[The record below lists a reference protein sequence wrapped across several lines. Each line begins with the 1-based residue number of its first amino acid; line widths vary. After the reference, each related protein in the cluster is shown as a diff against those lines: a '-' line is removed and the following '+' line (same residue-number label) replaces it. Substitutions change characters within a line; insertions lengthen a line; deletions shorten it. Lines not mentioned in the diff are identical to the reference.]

1 MADSEIPRVKRASL
15 RGKGRAILTGDDT
28 DQPLK
33 VDDTPARSD
42 ESAPFVPPQEFAAD
56 RPLFEAP
63 GPSIG
68 TIQPLNDIE
77 DAPDAKDPREGGLI
91 HQPQP
96 RPTSEPVGDPFGTG
110 PLVQVGTFPEAVGDP
125 FGGGTSR
132 TQSLVL
138 FGEPPPPDSDPD
150 LLVQLVPDE
159 NIAQLWAQIEALHE
173 EIIREVRGDR
183 GETDMYL
190 KDLHDASALLLA
202 KRENYDEA
210 RAIVI
215 RIRADLNR
223 RRKVEKDIAVHRPR
237 LLKYY
242 LWWGVAWVVIAL
254 TGQTLIERSGLFPAS
269 GVPIV
274 FYPVLFGVLGALVS
288 GFLTLERHTTH
299 LRDFDPLHVSWYLFN
314 PPLGAVMGLLMLL
327 LYAIVNQD
335 VLQPG
340 AAEPMELAVVWLL
353 CALAGMNQHAV
364 LRHIYRLLDRLASG
378 GK

>member
-1 MADSEIPRVKRASL
+1 MANSEIPRVKRASL

-42 ESAPFVPPQEFAAD
+42 ESAPCVPPQEFAAD

-138 FGEPPPPDSDPD
+138 FGEPPPPESDPD

-202 KRENYDEA
+202 KREN
-210 RAIVI
+210 
-215 RIRADLNR
+215 
-223 RRKVEKDIAVHRPR
+223 
-237 LLKYY
+237 
-242 LWWGVAWVVIAL
+242 
-254 TGQTLIERSGLFPAS
+254 
-269 GVPIV
+269 
-274 FYPVLFGVLGALVS
+274 
-288 GFLTLERHTTH
+288 
-299 LRDFDPLHVSWYLFN
+299 
-314 PPLGAVMGLLMLL
+314 
-327 LYAIVNQD
+327 
-335 VLQPG
+335 
-340 AAEPMELAVVWLL
+340 
-353 CALAGMNQHAV
+353 
-364 LRHIYRLLDRLASG
+364 
-378 GK
+378 